1 MGLTRPELRSER
13 RTCCWR
19 SWLANELPRCR
30 RWLQRSRPTRI
41 AGYAEINTPLVIQG
55 GPGTG
60 KTIVGLHRAAYLLY
74 QLRRQGQESSVLV
87 IGPNPAFMEYI
98 GSVLP
103 SLGESTATQ
112 LSLEDLPLA
121 HLTAK
126 EKPLVRTRA
135 TVAPAVAQLLGDLRM
150 AAAVEGAI
158 RKSVKAEALRLGF
171 GRYVLR
177 LDVAK
182 VSEVLEHLVGRSE
195 SYLEGRRGLTNGL
208 AEAFFEQYIL
218 RGPPGASGDQQ
229 LELIAA
235 STRQLLSEGDLGKRL
250 MPPLEARR
258 LVIGLLDDLEL
269 LQEAGFDSAEAG
281 LLHQRSRTRAYPWAL
296 EHLPLLDE
304 AARHVRGVPT
314 RFAHVVVDEA
324 QDLSPMQWRMV
335 LEAGEASVDNDPRG
349 SGSGH
354 VGLVASELERGR

>member
-150 AAAVEGAI
+150 AAAVEERYGRASRLRHCASDSGGTFCAWTWPRSLKFWSILWEGA
-158 RKSVKAEALRLGF
+158 SP
-171 GRYVLR
+171 
-177 LDVAK
+177 
-182 VSEVLEHLVGRSE
+182 
-195 SYLEGRRGLTNGL
+195 
-208 AEAFFEQYIL
+208 IL
-218 RGPPGASGDQQ
+218 R
-229 LELIAA
+229 
-235 STRQLLSEGDLGKRL
+235 
-250 MPPLEARR
+250 
-258 LVIGLLDDLEL
+258 
-269 LQEAGFDSAEAG
+269 
-281 LLHQRSRTRAYPWAL
+281 RA
-296 EHLPLLDE
+296 
-304 AARHVRGVPT
+304 
-314 RFAHVVVDEA
+314 
-324 QDLSPMQWRMV
+324 
-335 LEAGEASVDNDPRG
+335 
-349 SGSGH
+349 
-354 VGLVASELERGR
+354 VG